1 MFYERLKKACDLRN
15 IAVNSVVKATLPSN
29 GVVDNWKKGGS
40 PRADAVQKIAK
51 YLNVSSDYLLGLSD
65 NPNIGNSLGDYFSL
79 EESETALIAT
89 LRSADPALR
98 EAALRSVKA
107 ILNNPVEGVFLP
119 SNDAESHHEKVKSG
133 PKTRTLLKKI
143 EGEAAAGAPITA
155 VPEEDSFVSVPEKYL
170 DERYFIVRARG
181 NSMEDTISNGACCVF
196 QRGVPLD
203 DGAIALVQIEGATDQ
218 PDDTIKRVYRRGKQV
233 ELCSDNPKHESMFY
247 PAKSVQIAG
256 ILVAVLEKDR

>member
-1 MFYERLKKACDLRN
+1 MFYERLKAICDSQHTT
-15 IAVNSVVKATLPSN
+15 ITAVVKAVN
-29 GVVDNWKKGGS
+29 GSTGSIDGWKKG
-40 PRADAVQKIAK
+40 RAPSSDIVFRMAK
-51 YLNVSSDYLLGLSD
+51 YLNVSTDYLLGLSD
-65 NPNIGNSLGDYFSL
+65 HPSVVGENTHKLDDM
-79 EESETALIAT
+79 EAT
-89 LRSADPALR
+89 LIDRLRRSDPQVR
-98 EAALRSVKA
+98 EIIMKMSFAVLPAMENDA
-107 ILNNPVEGVFLP
+107 FLP
-119 SNDAESHHEKVKSG
+119 SNDAESHHEKVKFG
-133 PKTRTLLKKI
+133 AKTRTLLKKI

-181 NSMEDTISNGACCVF
+181 DSMEDTISNGACCVF

-233 ELCSDNPKHESMFY
+233 ELCSDNPKHDSMLY